1 MRKQKKKDF
10 FYRNSGLKLIL
21 DMVLIHL
28 LAGRVIKNNAEKA
41 ELLNQ
46 YFCSVFGEQPDDS
59 GHNDDEML
67 SILAVARGMC

>member
-1 MRKQKKKDF
+1 
-10 FYRNSGLKLIL
+10 
-21 DMVLIHL
+21 MVLIHL

>member
-1 MRKQKKKDF
+1 
-10 FYRNSGLKLIL
+10 
-21 DMVLIHL
+21 MVLIHL

-41 ELLNQ
+41 ELFNQ

>member
-1 MRKQKKKDF
+1 
-10 FYRNSGLKLIL
+10 
-21 DMVLIHL
+21 MVLIHL
-28 LAGRVIKNNAEKA
+28 LAGRVIRNNAEKA

-46 YFCSVFGEQPDDS
+46 YFCSLFWEQPDDS